1 MEKHISTKIAEF
13 CNHVLKGTTQFA
25 YNKQRDNFKKYSK
38 DTGFSQKTLDHIYN
52 NILQLRETDNA
63 NYIRE

>member
-1 MEKHISTKIAEF
+1 MSIKLSTKIAEF
-13 CNHVLKGTTQFA
+13 CDHVLRGTTQFA

-38 DTGFSQKTLDHIYN
+38 DSGFSQKTLDHIYN

-63 NYIRE
+63 NYKSE